1 MSLTK
6 LERRIRIK
14 HRIRKRLSGIAERP
28 RMSVYRSNKEIY
40 VQLVDDVQGKTLIA
54 ASSKEKGIIE
64 KKDITKTEQAKLVGK
79 LIAEKAV
86 ANGISHV
93 VFDRNGYLYHGRVK
107 SLAEAARENGLKF

>member
-14 HRIRKRLSGIAERP
+14 HRISKRLSGIAERP

-54 ASSKEKGIIE
+54 ASSREKDIAA

-79 LIAEKAV
+79 LIAEKAA

>member
-54 ASSKEKGIIE
+54 ASSREKDIAA

-79 LIAEKAV
+79 LIAEKAA